1 MSKKEENR
9 LLNTIVKMPEE
20 EIERLKKAE
29 AAAGGPWFY
38 RGGDQTPF
46 AMVNVLGDTSWAKA
60 PAETIQEMLA
70 QHYAGKISIY
80 NFWGIG
86 DEREIKLGGKI
97 DKTIQMVLTDKEFY
111 RLYSGEKADDPLCAF
126 TVDQKNVLLDNDR
139 SMNEK
144 CTNEGGWRECDLRK
158 WLNTAYSNALPGE
171 YENIFKCF
179 TVCEGLVDRFCLRS
193 EVELF
198 GEAVYG
204 SDKTGRQ
211 IEWYKQT
218 RNRIKLDGDDYG
230 EARWYWERSPYSGYS
245 NSFCFVTSGGS
256 ANGSTASLTLGIAP
270 FGCI

>member
-9 LLNTIVKMPEE
+9 LLNIIVKKQEE

-29 AAAGGPWFY
+29 PADGGPWFY
-38 RGGDQTPF
+38 RVADQKPF
-46 AMVNVLGDTSWAKA
+46 AMVNILGNTSWEKA
-60 PAETIQEMLA
+60 TAETIQEMLA

-86 DEREIKLGGKI
+86 DERKIKLGGKI
-97 DKTIQMVLTDKEFY
+97 DRTIQMVLTDKEFY
-111 RLYSGEKADDPLCAF
+111 RLYSGERADEPLCAF
-126 TVDQKNVLLDNDR
+126 TVDQKNVLLDHDR
-139 SMNEK
+139 AMNEN

-158 WLNTAYSNALPGE
+158 WLNTVYSNALPGE

-179 TVCEGLVDRFCLRS
+179 AVEEGLADRFCLRS

-198 GEAVYG
+198 GNAIYG
-204 SDKTGRQ
+204 SDNTGRQ

-230 EARWYWERSPYSGYS
+230 KARWYWERSPLSGTS
-245 NSFCFVTSGGS
+245 SSFCGVDNDGS
-256 ANGSTASLTLGIAP
+256 ANYTSASNTGGIAP